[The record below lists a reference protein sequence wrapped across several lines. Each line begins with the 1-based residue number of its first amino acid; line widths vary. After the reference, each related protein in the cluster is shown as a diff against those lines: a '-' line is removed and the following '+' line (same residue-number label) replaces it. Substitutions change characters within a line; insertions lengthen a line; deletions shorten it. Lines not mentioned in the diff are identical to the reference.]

1 LRSEGTVLDTFVDY
15 IKGNVE
21 RMAKRAVQS
30 KQRGDTRQQDGMRLN
45 KVIADAGVASR
56 RAADA
61 MIADGRVQI
70 NGRVVTELGVKV
82 TPNDQV
88 KVDGKIIGLPERHVY
103 ILLNKPKDTI
113 TTTSDERG
121 RRTVLDLVEQ
131 QERLYPVGRLDRNT
145 TGALV
150 LTNDGDLAHRL
161 MHPSYGVERHYEVG
175 LDRPLSFSHAKEIAR
190 GGVDLGDGD
199 ITSACEVFVDDR
211 DRRNV
216 TIVLREGKNR
226 EVRRLFEAFD
236 YTVEKLNRRAYAGL
250 TTRGLARGEWRHLER
265 NEVASLRHLVQL

>member
-1 LRSEGTVLDTFVDY
+1 
-15 IKGNVE
+15 
-21 RMAKRAVQS
+21 MAKRTQQSRSDKGVQP
-30 KQRGDTRQQDGMRLN
+30 GEGTRLN
-45 KVIADAGVASR
+45 KVIAEAGIASR

-61 MIADGRVQI
+61 MISDGRVRV
-70 NGRVVTELGVKV
+70 NGRVATELGMRVS
-82 TPNDQV
+82 PNDQIS
-88 KVDGKIIGLPERHVY
+88 VDGKLIGLPERHVY

-131 QERLYPVGRLDRNT
+131 TQRLYPVGRLDRNT
-145 TGALV
+145 TGVLL

-161 MHPSYGVERHYEVG
+161 MHPSYGIERYYDVT
-175 LDRPLSFSHAKEIAR
+175 LDRPLTFADAKRIAA
-190 GGVDLGDGD
+190 GNIDLGEGD
-199 ITSACEVFVDDR
+199 VTGQCEVLVDDR

-226 EVRRLFEAFD
+226 EVRRLFEAFE

-250 TTRGLARGEWRHLER
+250 TTRGLARGDWRHLER
-265 NEVASLRHLVQL
+265 SEVAELRRLVQL